1 MLQGL
6 GTTVMVVTQLFCFL
20 NVHTQFVNGIDF
32 LELLNIL
39 YIYNINSNYGN
50 GGEPGV
56 DIIISNASGKPIYEQ
71 ITAQIKNLI
80 LSGELHAG
88 DALPSIRLLAKDLRI
103 SVITTKRAYDELERD
118 GFIETVAGKGSFV
131 SERDT
136 QLVQEHHFREIE
148 GHLQAAVEIALQSA
162 VSAEQLC
169 EIITLLYRGE

>member
-1 MLQGL
+1 M
-6 GTTVMVVTQLFCFL
+6 
-20 NVHTQFVNGIDF
+20 
-32 LELLNIL
+32 
-39 YIYNINSNYGN
+39 
-50 GGEPGV
+50 

-136 QLVQEHHFREIE
+136 QLVQEHRLREIE

-169 EIITLLYRGE
+169 EIIILLYRGE